1 MPDPSLVSLFVGP
14 LNRADV
20 EYMVTGG
27 LAAVAYGH
35 PRLTLDIDLVVRL
48 SAADAA
54 RLATIW
60 PAADFYVPPLE
71 VMEEERKRPI
81 HGHFNIIHTE
91 SAMRADIYVAGDDP
105 MNAWA
110 LTHPVVR
117 EIEGEPVKFAPI
129 EAVIIGK
136 LRYFALGGSDRH
148 LRDIARMLEISGD
161 QVDSSELNHWLT
173 QMQLQSEWTKAR
185 EYRDQE

>member
-35 PRLTLDIDLVVRL
+35 PRLTLDVDLVVRL
-48 SAADAA
+48 KADDVA
-54 RLATIW
+54 RLTAIW
-60 PAADFYVPPLE
+60 PAAEFYVPPAE
-71 VMEEERKRPI
+71 VMEEERNRPA
-81 HGHFNIIHTE
+81 HGHFNVIHTD

-110 LTHPVVR
+110 LAHRVIR
-117 EIEGEPVKFAPI
+117 EIEGEPVQFAPI

-161 QVDSSELNHWLT
+161 QVDERELNRWLSR
-173 QMQLQSEWTKAR
+173 MQLQAEWTKAR
-185 EYRDQE
+185 QYSEPT